1 MLPFRLFTVSLL
13 FRMSSKVSDACTKA
27 AGAVY
32 SRALVQGA
40 YAVLVLAGAFVGQRW
55 GIGGVAI
62 AVSIAMGINWLA
74 DGGAEPVGHR
84 DSPGRASRGRRR
96 RASLLAGAVAGARR
110 PSRSTLRG
118 PPTWAPC
125 AILAAAE
132 PVAARRSRGAL
143 KSRSEL
149 FLGPHGVWASRHA
162 EELIRQGLSV
172 RAGPTAGGPAPTD
185 LAEAN
190 SK

>member
-40 YAVLVLAGAFVGQRW
+40 YAVLVLAGAFVGQHW
-55 GIGGVAI
+55 GLGGVAI
-62 AVSIAMGINWLA
+62 AVSITMGINWLA
-74 DGGAEPVGHR
+74 MAALSRSVTGLSWPRFARAQV
-84 DSPGRASRGRRR
+84 PGIV
-96 RASLLAGAVAGARR
+96 LAGAVAGTTALAVHATRAAHLGAV
-110 PSRSTLRG
+110 P
-118 PPTWAPC
+118 
-125 AILAAAE
+125 ILAAASL
-132 PVAARRSRGAL
+132 VAAAVIVAAL

-149 FLGPHGVWASRHA
+149 FLGEHGVWASRHA
-162 EELIRQGLSV
+162 EELFRRGRV
-172 RAGPTAGGPAPTD
+172 RLARLRGSSAED